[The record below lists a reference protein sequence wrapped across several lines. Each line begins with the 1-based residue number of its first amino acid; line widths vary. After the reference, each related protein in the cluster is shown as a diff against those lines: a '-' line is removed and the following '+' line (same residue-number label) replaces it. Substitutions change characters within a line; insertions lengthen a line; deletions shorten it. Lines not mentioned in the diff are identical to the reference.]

1 MLNASL
7 KMAIDLSFRKR
18 SASGEHRDL
27 IVNIGFD
34 RQFSKLLRY
43 AYRRKPPFMGMGDE
57 FRRRKTVHEVLIDIQ
72 LQVGDFFP

>member
-1 MLNASL
+1 MLNANL

-34 RQFSKLLRY
+34 RQFSNYFDTLTDGNRPLWVWGMNFAAEKR
-43 AYRRKPPFMGMGDE
+43 FM
-57 FRRRKTVHEVLIDIQ
+57 KS
-72 LQVGDFFP
+72 